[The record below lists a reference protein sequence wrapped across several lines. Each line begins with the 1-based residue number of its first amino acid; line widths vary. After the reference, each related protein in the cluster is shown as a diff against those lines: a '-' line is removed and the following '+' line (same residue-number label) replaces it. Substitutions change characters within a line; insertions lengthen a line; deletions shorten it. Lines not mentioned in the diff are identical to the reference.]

1 VNRIDIGAALV
12 YDFIALPGGSL
23 NGPPGIWYHDASD
36 VTSSAVR
43 TYVVLAE
50 VREMA
55 GKVVGIF
62 RPLLPPVIRKSG
74 G

>member
-1 VNRIDIGAALV
+1 MVRQT
-12 YDFIALPGGSL
+12 F
-23 NGPPGIWYHDASD
+23 GIMTRAMSPVRH
-36 VTSSAVR
+36 VR
-43 TYVVLAE
+43 TYFVLAE